1 MMKQLDED
9 ASGYKTII
17 ERELS
22 ARLSARAVQP
32 PVPAAAE
39 ITPELPAAS
48 GACTCGTANDPD
60 AVFCKRCG
68 SRLQS

>member
-1 MMKQLDED
+1 MKQLDED
-9 ASGYKTII
+9 ATGYKTII

-32 PVPAAAE
+32 AGPAPAETAPEPPAATAV
-39 ITPELPAAS
+39 
-48 GACTCGTANDPD
+48 CMCGTSNDPD